1 MTLTRMAAPS
11 PLQSRF
17 DTYLCRAEEAR
28 KIAATLRT
36 PEDRRLWNEIA
47 DEWQR
52 LAEQLVGAPR
62 DTSH

>member
-1 MTLTRMAAPS
+1 MAS
-11 PLQSRF
+11 HSHIQSRF

-36 PEDRRLWNEIA
+36 AEDRQLWNEIA

-52 LAEQLVGAPR
+52 LAEQLVGGPR
-62 DTSH
+62 DTGR